1 MLGVLLAVAAAVSL
15 GAATVIQHRA
25 AAAVPLQA
33 GGTLKLSARLVRTPA
48 WLVGKGFD
56 GVALAFQT
64 LALSQAGLA
73 TVQAVLV
80 SGVAVSLGLEAALH
94 RRTPDHR
101 AMAGVAIL
109 IAGTA

>member
-1 MLGVLLAVAAAVSL
+1 MLGVLFAAAAAVSL

-33 GGTLKLSARLVRTPA
+33 GGSLRLSARLVRTPS
-48 WLVGKGFD
+48 WLLGKVFD
-56 GVALAFQT
+56 LVALGFQT
-64 LALSQAGLA
+64 LALAHAGLT

-94 RRTPDHR
+94 RRRPDHR
-101 AMAGVAIL
+101 AMGGV
-109 IAGTA
+109 